1 MERQKEIEDRKLRP
15 EIHKDAVKRLIRG
28 GLYDVQQ
35 KNKEFK
41 QKREQQQ
48 NQHKIYIGDNPNP
61 LNRKRK
67 FDND

>member
-15 EIHKDAVKRLIRG
+15 KIQQDVAKRLVRS

-41 QKREQQQ
+41 QK
-48 NQHKIYIGDNPNP
+48 QHKIFIGENPNP